1 MSITYDPLIYGKN
14 NLERIVSIE
23 PGEESVEIFQ
33 QKEDGTIFST
43 FEPLKYWILSD
54 QAQGRDWIRL
64 EGNLHYKWGRQFSSR
79 EDFSK
84 VRSWLK
90 KNNHE
95 AYSIWDARESFM
107 VKNGHTY
114 YKGMKPNELSILSFD
129 LETTGLDGSTDDVLL
144 ISNTFRNSKGAI
156 ERRLFAYDEYES
168 EADFVADWCEWVK
181 KKDPNLIVGHNIIG
195 FDFNF
200 LLKKHRLSLGRNNSN
215 LDQENYESRFRV
227 DGTRE
232 LNFHKVRC
240 YGREIIDTMFLAYR
254 YDIATKKYDS
264 YGLKNI
270 IKQEGLEKAD
280 RQFYD
285 ASQIRFKYK
294 DPVEW
299 AKIKE
304 YCIHDSDDSLALF
317 DLMCPPAFYSTQT
330 IPRSFQSVHESAT
343 GAHINGIMVRAYL
356 QDKHSLP
363 KASESVD
370 FEGAISL
377 GNAGLYS
384 NVHKVDVASLYPSIM
399 IQYEV
404 FDKDKDPK
412 EYFKKLVKTFT
423 ELRLEYK
430 KKAKEDKYYDDLQ
443 SSFKIFI
450 NSAYGFLGTRGLL
463 FNSPANAALITRTGR
478 EILTKCMDWAE
489 RNGKILVNADTDSI
503 SYCEGDMSFMSKEQR
518 KSNLDEINKL
528 YPPRISWEDDGYYQ
542 KVCVLKAKNYIL
554 KDESGKVKI
563 KGAAVKVT
571 SKEPA
576 LREFVN
582 KIIDSILNDR
592 EDFKEIYETYVQ
604 EILNVKDIRRWS
616 SKKTLSNTMLQSD
629 RTNETVIIDA
639 IEGTE
644 YKEGD
649 RFFVFYDDR
658 DKVTLVEK
666 FTGRYSKL
674 RLLGKLYD
682 TAYVFDTILVTEDLF
697 TDYSLLKHFKVLDP
711 EQAEIHRS
719 MTAVKRQL
727 AKEKRIL
734 KIRAEGGII

>member
-1 MSITYDPLIYGKN
+1 MNTTYDPLIYGKN

-304 YCIHDSDDSLALF
+304 YCVHDSDDSLALF
-317 DLMCPPAFYSTQT
+317 DLMCPSYFYITQY
-330 IPRSFQSVHESAT
+330 IPRSFQAVHESAT
-343 GAHINGIMVRAYL
+343 GAQINGMMVRAYL
-356 QDKHSLP
+356 QYGHSVS
-363 KASESVD
+363 KADVAKP
-370 FEGAISL
+370 FEGALSW
-377 GNAGLYS
+377 GNPGVYK
-384 NVHKVDVASLYPSIM
+384 NCKKWDIVSLYPSI
-399 IQYEV
+399 IVTYKIFSKE
-404 FDKDKDPK
+404 KDPK
-412 EYFKKLVKTFT
+412 GYFLELVQKFLN
-423 ELRLEYK
+423 LRIQYK
-430 KKAKEDKYYDDLQ
+430 KRAKEDKYYDDLQ
-443 SSFKIFI
+443 QSFKTLV
-450 NSAYGFLGTRGLL
+450 NSMYGACSTNGLN
-463 FNSPANAALITRTGR
+463 FNYLDGASEITRRGR
-478 EILTKCMDWAE
+478 EILEKA
-489 RNGKILVNADTDSI
+489 ILWS
-503 SYCEGDMSFMSKEQR
+503 
-518 KSNLDEINKL
+518 
-528 YPPRISWEDDGYYQ
+528 
-542 KVCVLKAKNYIL
+542 
-554 KDESGKVKI
+554 
-563 KGAAVKVT
+563 T
-571 SKEPA
+571 SKQLQDWKNE
-576 LREFVN
+576 VGN
-582 KIIDSILNDR
+582 IQDSKS
-592 EDFKEIYETYVQ
+592 EE
-604 EILNVKDIRRWS
+604 
-616 SKKTLSNTMLQSD
+616 
-629 RTNETVIIDA
+629 
-639 IEGTE
+639 
-644 YKEGD
+644 
-649 RFFVFYDDR
+649 
-658 DKVTLVEK
+658 
-666 FTGRYSKL
+666 
-674 RLLGKLYD
+674 
-682 TAYVFDTILVTEDLF
+682 
-697 TDYSLLKHFKVLDP
+697 
-711 EQAEIHRS
+711 
-719 MTAVKRQL
+719 
-727 AKEKRIL
+727 
-734 KIRAEGGII
+734 